1 MNVKPLL
8 HAGVFYVCQ
17 GSLPFPA
24 ASIASAHG
32 QDETHG
38 EEVEVKPGLYLLSSP
53 VLSNTGGI
61 KLIPKAMRG
70 F

>member
-8 HAGVFYVCQ
+8 HAGVFYVCR
-17 GSLPFPA
+17 GSLLFPA
-24 ASIASAHG
+24 VSMASAHG

-38 EEVEVKPGLYLLSSP
+38 EEVEVKPGLYLISSP
-53 VLSNTGGI
+53 VLSNTAWI
-61 KLIPKAMRG
+61 TAKAMRG